1 MNDPNQG
8 TGSPRTIDR
17 RALPSV
23 EIGQSSVVTSAHL
36 ETLTQI
42 LSAREAEVNR
52 LQGALEQAL
61 AKIEE
66 HAGGHAVTLQLLAEH
81 QAIQQIG

>member
-8 TGSPRTIDR
+8 TGSPGTIHC
-17 RALPSV
+17 RALPPF

-42 LSAREAEVNR
+42 LSAREAEVKR
-52 LQGALEQAL
+52 LKGALEQAL

-66 HAGGHAVTLQLLAEH
+66 
-81 QAIQQIG
+81 

>member
-1 MNDPNQG
+1 
-8 TGSPRTIDR
+8 
-17 RALPSV
+17 LPPF

-42 LSAREAEVNR
+42 LSAREAEVKR
-52 LQGALEQAL
+52 LKGALEQAL

-66 HAGGHAVTLQLLAEH
+66 
-81 QAIQQIG
+81 